1 MQTANLTRVPSADHA
16 AIIETLHREGV
27 VVVDSLLDE
36 RTISAINS
44 EVQPRLD
51 RTETGGTKI
60 NDSVDEFYGS
70 SLKRVSSLAS
80 HSPTFATEV
89 LTFHFGG
96 ANTTADQ
103 WRRVVHLSYT
113 LGWLRTEENNY
124 LGTPPSVARQL
135 PPEVQGLIGYSI
147 HDGLEAGGGFLGMVD
162 MHNPLDL
169 LANGSLGA

>member
-1 MQTANLTRVPSADHA
+1 VPFSHLWEDPRYPDESDVVYAEIEAGA
-16 AIIETLHREGV
+16 AIVYL
-27 VVVDSLLDE
+27 
-36 RTISAINS
+36 
-44 EVQPRLD
+44 
-51 RTETGGTKI
+51 
-60 NDSVDEFYGS
+60 GS
-70 SLKRVSSLAS
+70 
-80 HSPTFATEV
+80 
-89 LTFHFGG
+89 TFHFGG